1 MAYTLKLDAQWDLY
15 TDDAGSL
22 AIADGAYA
30 TAQNVACACRLF
42 TEDAFYNPE
51 RGIPHFVADLG
62 VKLNPAVARAE
73 LQAAALS
80 VDGVAEAQ
88 LRDVRL
94 IEGTGEDRAAA
105 EGRVMTGD
113 LRITLATGES
123 YDVTI

>member
-15 TDDAGSL
+15 TDDAGGL
-22 AIADGAYA
+22 AVSDGAYA
-30 TAQNVACACRLF
+30 TAQNVANACRLF

-94 IEGTGEDRAAA
+94 IEGTGEDRTAA
-105 EGRVMTGD
+105 EGRVMSGD

-123 YDVTI
+123 YDVKI

>member
-1 MAYTLKLDAQWDLY
+1 MAYTLKLDTQWDLY
-15 TDDAGSL
+15 TDDAGGL
-22 AIADGAYA
+22 AVTEGAYA
-30 TAQNVACACRLF
+30 TAQNVANACRLF